1 MRRHLFILFLVAT
14 FLAAGDWQSSLAA
27 KPAKGRRVVPK
38 KVKSSP
44 KNRAS
49 SRLPGSAIKPKT
61 SARLPRLGGTPKVRP
76 ARLSGP
82 PAPPVPTLI
91 PAPLPATPPIVIPT
105 PVPPFIPAPIP
116 STPPIVIPTPIPLPP
131 VIVAPPVVIRP
142 RIPSVSISIGR
153 LRPVRR
159 TYIGSRV
166 VTVRATQAAPVR
178 IVKIIDTTHV
188 LVSQAGETRKVRLLG
203 LDAATSAEVYPEV
216 HSAAVAYMKKEFK
229 GEIVH
234 LDFDSS
240 VGSED
245 QSGTQIAYVYRS
257 GDKQLLNEAVIEHGF
272 ALAALAYKYEQK
284 AGFKVD
290 QMKAEKLNSGIWSQ
304 GLAEGS

>member
-14 FLAAGDWQSSLAA
+14 FLAAGDWQSSLLA

-49 SRLPGSAIKPKT
+49 SRLPRSAIKPKT
-61 SARLPRLGGTPKVRP
+61 SARLPRLGATPKVRP
-76 ARLSGP
+76 ARLPGP

-91 PAPLPATPPIVIPT
+91 PAPLPSTPPIVIPT
-105 PVPPFIPAPIP
+105 PVPPLIP
-116 STPPIVIPTPIPLPP
+116 STPPIVIPTPFPP
-131 VIVAPPVVIRP
+131 VIVAPPLPPPVVIRP
-142 RIPSVSISIGR
+142 RIPSVRISIGL

-188 LVSQAGETRKVRLLG
+188 LVSQAGKTRKVRLLG
-203 LDAATSAEVYPEV
+203 LDAVTSAKVYPEV

-245 QSGTQIAYVYRS
+245 QSGIQIAYVYRS
-257 GDKQLLNEAVIEHGF
+257 GDKQLVNEAVIENGF

>member
-14 FLAAGDWQSSLAA
+14 FLAAGDWQSSLVA

-38 KVKSSP
+38 KVKSIP

-61 SARLPRLGGTPKVRP
+61 SARLPKLGATPKVRP

-82 PAPPVPTLI
+82 PAPPVPALI
-91 PAPLPATPPIVIPT
+91 PAPLPSTPPIVIPT
-105 PVPPFIPAPIP
+105 PVPP
-116 STPPIVIPTPIPLPP
+116 
-131 VIVAPPVVIRP
+131 VIVVPPVVIRP

-166 VTVRATQAAPVR
+166 VTVRKTQAAPVR

-188 LVSQAGETRKVRLLG
+188 LVSQAGKTRKVRLLG
-203 LDAATSAEVYPEV
+203 LDAATSAEVYPGV
-216 HSAAVAYMKKEFK
+216 YSAAVAYMKKEFK
-229 GEIVH
+229 GEIVR

-240 VGSED
+240 VGTED

-257 GDKQLLNEAVIEHGF
+257 GDKQLVNEAVIENGF
-272 ALAALAYKYEQK
+272 ALAALAYEYEQK
-284 AGFKVD
+284 AGFKLD
-290 QMKAEKLNSGIWSQ
+290 QTKAEKRNSGVWSQ
-304 GLAEGS
+304 VAAEGS

>member
-14 FLAAGDWQSSLAA
+14 FLATGDWQSSLAA

-44 KNRAS
+44 KNRVS

-61 SARLPRLGGTPKVRP
+61 SARLPKLGAAPKVRP

-82 PAPPVPTLI
+82 PAPPVPALI
-91 PAPLPATPPIVIPT
+91 PAPLPSTPPLVVPTPVPSFIPAPLPFTPPIVIPT
-105 PVPPFIPAPIP
+105 PV
-116 STPPIVIPTPIPLPP
+116 PP

-166 VTVRATQAAPVR
+166 VTVRKTQAAPVR

-203 LDAATSAEVYPEV
+203 LDAVTSAEVYPEV
-216 HSAAVAYMKKEFK
+216 YSAAVAYMKKEFK

-257 GDKQLLNEAVIEHGF
+257 GDKQLVNEAVIENGF
-272 ALAALAYKYEQK
+272 ALAALAYEYEQK
-284 AGFKVD
+284 TGFKLD
-290 QMKAEKLNSGIWSQ
+290 QRKAEKLNSGIWSQ
-304 GLAEGS
+304 VPAEGS

>member
-14 FLAAGDWQSSLAA
+14 FLAAGDWQSSLLA

-49 SRLPGSAIKPKT
+49 SRLPRSAIKPKT
-61 SARLPRLGGTPKVRP
+61 SARLPRLGATPKVRP
-76 ARLSGP
+76 ARLPGP

-91 PAPLPATPPIVIPT
+91 PAPLP
-105 PVPPFIPAPIP
+105 
-116 STPPIVIPTPIPLPP
+116 STPPIVIPTPFPP
-131 VIVAPPVVIRP
+131 VIVAPPLPPPVVIRP
-142 RIPSVSISIGR
+142 RIPSVRISIGL

-188 LVSQAGETRKVRLLG
+188 LVSQAGKTRKVRLLG
-203 LDAATSAEVYPEV
+203 LDAVTSAKVYPEV

-245 QSGTQIAYVYRS
+245 QSGIQIAYVYRS
-257 GDKQLLNEAVIEHGF
+257 GDKQLVNEAVIENGF

>member
-14 FLAAGDWQSSLAA
+14 FLAAGDWQSSLLA

-61 SARLPRLGGTPKVRP
+61 SSRLPKLGGTPKVRP
-76 ARLSGP
+76 ARLPGP
-82 PAPPVPTLI
+82 PAPPVPTFI
-91 PAPLPATPPIVIPT
+91 PAPL
-105 PVPPFIPAPIP
+105 P
-116 STPPIVIPTPIPLPP
+116 STPPIVIPTPVPP

-166 VTVRATQAAPVR
+166 VMVRAAQAAPVR

-188 LVSQAGETRKVRLLG
+188 LVSQAGKTRKVRLLG
-203 LDAATSAEVYPEV
+203 LDAVTSAEVYPEV
-216 HSAAVAYMKKEFK
+216 YSAAVAYMKKEFK

-272 ALAALAYKYEQK
+272 ALAALAYEYQQK
-284 AGFKVD
+284 AGFKLD
-290 QMKAEKLNSGIWSQ
+290 QTKAEKLNSGIWSQ